1 MSIVS
6 CRCHKKAR
14 PTKRTR
20 GAPARPVPQRI
31 GTGEVTSGNSS
42 NSGASGSTLTVGMPG
57 EGGRRL
63 RTEASSA
70 HTPPF
75 SVSSSILAVRTGSGR
90 SSESNSSSLM
100 DQPVVPVSMI
110 ATVGAPSA
118 TGWPLTTSRATRHAY
133 LRSGARGRR
142 STIGTAVPSR
152 RSMSGDRDSSI
163 RRLRKSKRML
173 TMSVCSSKV
182 GRRTRGPRAL
192 TSPTKMAP
200 DPPFPW

>member
-1 MSIVS
+1 
-6 CRCHKKAR
+6 
-14 PTKRTR
+14 
-20 GAPARPVPQRI
+20 
-31 GTGEVTSGNSS
+31 
-42 NSGASGSTLTVGMPG
+42 
-57 EGGRRL
+57 
-63 RTEASSA
+63 
-70 HTPPF
+70 
-75 SVSSSILAVRTGSGR
+75 
-90 SSESNSSSLM
+90 M

-200 DPPFPW
+200 AWRSRKGVWPTRRGLGRRARGSAPDPPFPW